1 MERASISAI
10 SAYPARLFSQ
20 LSPAQLSRQS
30 RPPRLSWPERGIEAC
45 REARSSNPVGC
56 ASKAALIPPYSLE
69 LNMTYWLNLF
79 TGTTW
84 DEFQTA
90 GSKISGFREHNW
102 SRAKTIKP
110 GDIFLCYMVG
120 VSRWVGL
127 LEIESERFRDET
139 AIFTEEVF
147 PVRFR
152 VKPIAMLSPEHGV
165 PMSAMKGKVSFY
177 PSTMNGSAWSGNV
190 RNSPTRYKDAD
201 GDAISA
207 AIRGA
212 AANPVPRPV
221 DARKLG
227 RSANLYKTKVK
238 TPEGEVERVVV
249 IPKAEDEETW
259 DAGRT
264 LEIEGPTH
272 TEIQWRLLNL
282 GSQMGLDVWAPRRD
296 RNRTWNDGRI
306 TDVERMRDSLP
317 KQFDENTN
325 RTIQEIDV
333 LWFQGQTIVAAFE
346 VEHSTSIF
354 SGLLR
359 MSDLLTMQPN
369 ITIKMYIVGPDER
382 QAKFENEVARPTF
395 AARGRPLHT
404 LCRFLPYSRL
414 CDRLDEAKNVIRHLR
429 PEFLDEI
436 AELYDPEGEVDE

>member
-1 MERASISAI
+1 
-10 SAYPARLFSQ
+10 
-20 LSPAQLSRQS
+20 
-30 RPPRLSWPERGIEAC
+30 
-45 REARSSNPVGC
+45 
-56 ASKAALIPPYSLE
+56 
-69 LNMTYWLNLF
+69 MTYWLNLF
-79 TGTTW
+79 TGRTW
-84 DEFQTA
+84 EEFQKA
-90 GSKISGFREHNW
+90 GSNVSGFREHNW
-102 SRAKTIKP
+102 ARAAKIKS
-110 GDIFLCYMVG
+110 GDVFLCYLVG

-127 LEIESERFRDET
+127 LEIQSARFRDESP
-139 AIFTEEVF
+139 IFAEEVF
-147 PVRFR
+147 PVRFK
-152 VKPIAMLSPEHGV
+152 VKPLVMLTPEHGV
-165 PMSAMKGKVSFY
+165 PMAAMKGKLSFY
-177 PSTMNGSAWSGNV
+177 PATMDGSGWSGHV

-201 GDAISA
+201 GSVLCEVIRA
-207 AIRGA
+207 AS
-212 AANPVPRPV
+212 ANPVVRPV
-221 DARKLG
+221 DARQFR

-249 IPKAEDEETW
+249 IPTAEEDEEHV
-259 DAGRT
+259 DSRQP
-264 LEIEGPTH
+264 IEGPTH

-282 GSQMGLDVWAPRRD
+282 GSQMGLEVWAPRRD
-296 RNRTWNDGRI
+296 RSRTWNDRCI

-369 ITIKMYIVGPDER
+369 ITIKMYIVAPDDR

-395 AARGRPLHT
+395 AARSRPLHS

-414 CDRLDEAKNVIRHLR
+414 CDRLDEAKNVIRYLR

-436 AELYDPEGEVDE
+436 AELYDPEGEVDA